1 MGKNVRAHVNIS
13 GRVQG
18 VFYRMETRDAAKR
31 YGVTGWVRNKSDG
44 TVEAVFEGSEENVH
58 AVIEWCK
65 QGPSTA
71 RVDNVDIRWGDSAG
85 GFNDFKI
92 TY

>member
-18 VFYRMETRDAAKR
+18 VFYRMETKNSAER
-31 YGVTGWVRNKSDG
+31 YGITGWVRNKSDG
-44 TVEAVFEGSEENVH
+44 SVEAIFEGDAESVH
-58 AVIEWCK
+58 VIIEWCK
-65 QGPSTA
+65 QGPSNA
-71 RVDNVDIRWGDSAG
+71 RVDHVDIQWRDATDE
-85 GFNDFKI
+85 FKDFKI